1 MLSATRKTVTQGLT
15 GAMMAILITATP
27 TMAQTEK
34 DVIMMPPKANKIP
47 HVMTEH
53 GDSRTDNYYW
63 LRDDARKDKQVI
75 DYLKAENA
83 YTESVMAAGKTLEN
97 TLYNEM
103 VERMAQNDASVPY
116 DYNGYTYQTIYQEGK
131 DFPIYQ
137 RKPIGSDGEWEILV
151 DGNERAKGYEFYQ
164 LGDLAISPDNKRIA
178 IAEDKEGRRNYTVA
192 YKDLTDKTWQENVL
206 TNISAN
212 LVWANDSQTLFYVDK
227 DPQTLLPYQIY
238 RHQYGSDRK
247 QDVKIFEENDD
258 RFYTWMEK
266 SKSEDYIL
274 VTIASSTTSTTSEY
288 RLIDANAPEKPMVVF
303 SPRQEGRE
311 YYIDH
316 FKGEFYIRSNHE
328 SELYGLYKTASID
341 APWQTVIAPQPEV
354 DLESFELF
362 NRWLVLEERKQGLV
376 SLRQIDWKTGQST
389 NIIFDDPVYMAW
401 LSVNPQADS
410 EELRFGYTSMTT
422 PSSTYQWNMQT
433 KEKQLLKQQEVKG
446 FKHDLYE
453 SERIWVK
460 AQDGVEVPVS
470 LVYRKDLFKKGENPI
485 LIYGYGS
492 YGSSIDPSFSSARLS
507 LLDRGFVYAI
517 VHVRGGGELGKR
529 WYNQGK
535 MEHKVN
541 SFTDFIDAT
550 KYLINQGY
558 GAPKHVYAMG
568 GSAGGLLMG
577 AVINM
582 APELYRGVVAQV
594 PFVDVLTTM
603 LDASIPL
610 TTGEYEEWGDPADK
624 DVYFRLKSYS
634 PYDNVEAKAYPHLL
648 VTTGLHDSQVQYWE
662 PAKWVAKL
670 RELKT
675 DNNLLLL
682 ETDMS
687 AGHGGKSGRFNR
699 LRDTAREYAFILM
712 LEQPDIYFKTQNIK

>member
-1 MLSATRKTVTQGLT
+1 MLIATKKRMTLKLTSAIMALLISATPAL
-15 GAMMAILITATP
+15 
-27 TMAQTEK
+27 AQNQK
-34 DVIMMPPKANKIP
+34 DSLVMPPKANKIP
-47 HVMTEH
+47 HVMTAH
-53 GDSRTDNYYW
+53 GDTRTDNYYW
-63 LRDDARKDKQVI
+63 LRDDSRKDPKVL
-75 DYLKAENA
+75 DYLNAENA
-83 YTESVMAAGKTLEN
+83 YTESVMKEGNALEETLF
-97 TLYNEM
+97 NEM
-103 VERMAQNDASVPY
+103 VSRMAQNDESVPY
-116 DYNGYTYQTIYQEGK
+116 IYNGYTYRTIYQEGK

-137 RKPIGSDGEWEILV
+137 RKPVNSEGEWEVLV
-151 DGNERAKGYEFYQ
+151 DGNERAKGHEFYQ
-164 LGDLAISPDNKRIA
+164 LGDLTISPDNKRIA
-178 IAEDKEGRRNYTVA
+178 IAEDKEGRRNYNVA
-192 YKDLTDKTWQENVL
+192 YKDLSDNAWKENVL

-212 LVWANDSQTLFYVDK
+212 LVWANDSKTLFYVDK

-238 RHQYGSDRK
+238 RHQYGTDRK

-258 RFYTWMEK
+258 RFYTWMGK

-274 VTIASSTTSTTSEY
+274 VSIESSTTSES

-303 SPRQEGRE
+303 SARQEGRE
-311 YYIDH
+311 YDIEH
-316 FKGEFYIRSNHE
+316 FNGEFYIRSNHE
-328 SELYGLYKTASID
+328 SELFGLYKTASID
-341 APWQTVIAPQPEV
+341 KPWETVIAPQKDV
-354 DLESFELF
+354 DLEGFDLF
-362 NRWLVLEERKQGLV
+362 NRWLVVEERKQGLV

-389 NIIFDDPVYMAW
+389 YVTFDDPVYMAW
-401 LSVNPQADS
+401 LGFNPQADS

-433 KEKQLLKQQEVKG
+433 HQKQLLKQQEVKG
-446 FKHDLYE
+446 FERDLYE

-492 YGSSIDPSFSSARLS
+492 YGSSIDPSFSSPRLS

-541 SFTDFIDAT
+541 TFTDFIDAT
-550 KYLINQGY
+550 KYLIAKGY

-577 AVINM
+577 AVVNM
-582 APELYRGVVAQV
+582 APELYRGVVSQV
-594 PFVDVLTTM
+594 PFVDVVTTM

-624 DVYFRLKSYS
+624 EVYFRLKSYS
-634 PYDNVEAKAYPHLL
+634 PYDNVVAKDYPHLL

-682 ETDMS
+682 DTNMS

-699 LRDTAREYAFILM
+699 LRDTAKEYAFILM
-712 LEQPDIYFKTQNIK
+712 LEQPDVYFKTQNIK

>member
-151 DGNERAKGYEFYQ
+151 DGNERAKGHEFYQ
-164 LGDLAISPDNKRIA
+164 LGDLSISPDNKRIA

-192 YKDLTDKTWQENVL
+192 YKDLADKTWQENVL

-258 RFYTWMEK
+258 RFYTWIEK

-274 VTIASSTTSTTSEY
+274 VTIASSTTSEY

-470 LVYRKDLFKKGENPI
+470 LVYRKDLLKKGENPI

-558 GAPKHVYAMG
+558 GAPEHVYAMG

-594 PFVDVLTTM
+594 PFVDVVTTM

>member
-83 YTESVMAAGKTLEN
+83 YTESVMAVGKTLEN

-151 DGNERAKGYEFYQ
+151 DGNERAKGHEFYQ

-274 VTIASSTTSTTSEY
+274 VTIASSTTSEY

-460 AQDGVEVPVS
+460 AQDGIEVPVS

-624 DVYFRLKSYS
+624 GVYFRLKSYS

>member
-151 DGNERAKGYEFYQ
+151 DGNERAKGHEFYQ

-247 QDVKIFEENDD
+247 QDVKIFEETDD

-274 VTIASSTTSTTSEY
+274 VTIASSTTSEY

-341 APWQTVIAPQPEV
+341 VPWQTVIAPQPEV

>member
-53 GDSRTDNYYW
+53 GDTRTDNYYW

-75 DYLKAENA
+75 DYLNAENA
-83 YTESVMAAGKTLEN
+83 YTESVMATGKTLEN

-151 DGNERAKGYEFYQ
+151 DGNERAKGHEFYQ

-192 YKDLTDKTWQENVL
+192 YKDLTDNTWKENVL

-274 VTIASSTTSTTSEY
+274 VTIASSTTSEY
-288 RLIDANAPEKPMVVF
+288 RLIDANAPQKPMVVF

-603 LDASIPL
+603 LDDSIPL
-610 TTGEYEEWGDPADK
+610 TTGEYEEWGDPANK

-634 PYDNVEAKAYPHLL
+634 PYDNIEAKAYPHLL

-682 ETDMS
+682 ETNMS

>member
-53 GDSRTDNYYW
+53 GDTRTDNYYW

-151 DGNERAKGYEFYQ
+151 DGNERAKGHEFYQ

-274 VTIASSTTSTTSEY
+274 VTIASSTTSEY

-341 APWQTVIAPQPEV
+341 APWQTVIAPQSEV

-507 LLDRGFVYAI
+507 LLNRGFVYAI

>member
-53 GDSRTDNYYW
+53 GDTRTDNYYW

-75 DYLKAENA
+75 DYLNAENA

-116 DYNGYTYQTIYQEGK
+116 NYNGYTYQTIYQEGK

-151 DGNERAKGYEFYQ
+151 DGNERAKGHEFYQ

-274 VTIASSTTSTTSEY
+274 VTIASSTTSEY

>member
-47 HVMTEH
+47 HVMTDH
-53 GDSRTDNYYW
+53 GDTRTDNYYW

-151 DGNERAKGYEFYQ
+151 DGNERAKGHEFYQ

-274 VTIASSTTSTTSEY
+274 VTIASSTTSEY

-341 APWQTVIAPQPEV
+341 APWQTVIAPQSEV

>member
-53 GDSRTDNYYW
+53 GDTRTDNYYW

-151 DGNERAKGYEFYQ
+151 DGNERAKGHEFYQ

-274 VTIASSTTSTTSEY
+274 VTIASSTTSEY

-341 APWQTVIAPQPEV
+341 APWQTVIAPQSEV

>member
-1 MLSATRKTVTQGLT
+1 MLIATKKRMTLKLTSAIIALLISATPAL
-15 GAMMAILITATP
+15 
-27 TMAQTEK
+27 AQNQK
-34 DVIMMPPKANKIP
+34 DSLVMPPKANKVP
-47 HVMTEH
+47 HVMTDH
-53 GDSRTDNYYW
+53 GDTRTDNYYW
-63 LRDDARKDKQVI
+63 VRDDSRKDPKVL
-75 DYLKAENA
+75 DYLNAENA
-83 YTESVMAAGKTLEN
+83 YTESVMKEGKALEETLF
-97 TLYNEM
+97 NEM
-103 VERMAQNDASVPY
+103 VSRMAQNDESVPY
-116 DYNGYTYQTIYQEGK
+116 IYNGYTYRTIYQEGK

-137 RKPIGSDGEWEILV
+137 RKPVNSEGEWEVLV
-151 DGNERAKGYEFYQ
+151 DGNERAKGHEFYQ
-164 LGDLAISPDNKRIA
+164 LGDLTISPDNKRIA
-178 IAEDKEGRRNYTVA
+178 IAEDKEGRRNYNVA
-192 YKDLTDKTWQENVL
+192 YKDLSDNTWKENVL

-212 LVWANDSQTLFYVDK
+212 LVWANDSKTLFYVDK

-238 RHQYGSDRK
+238 RHQYGTDRK

-258 RFYTWMEK
+258 RFYTWMGK

-274 VTIASSTTSTTSEY
+274 VSIESSTTSES
-288 RLIDANAPEKPMVVF
+288 RLIDANAPEKPMVIF
-303 SPRQEGRE
+303 SARQEGRE
-311 YYIDH
+311 YDIDH
-316 FKGEFYIRSNHE
+316 FNGEFYIRSNHE
-328 SELYGLYKTASID
+328 SELFGLYKTASID
-341 APWQTVIAPQPEV
+341 KPWETVIAPQKDV
-354 DLESFELF
+354 DLEGFDLF
-362 NRWLVLEERKQGLV
+362 NRWLVVEERKQGLV

-389 NIIFDDPVYMAW
+389 NVTFDDPVYMAW
-401 LSVNPQADS
+401 LGFNPQADS

-433 KEKQLLKQQEVKG
+433 HQKQLLKQQEVKG
-446 FKHDLYE
+446 FERDLYE
-453 SERIWVK
+453 SERTWVK

-492 YGSSIDPSFSSARLS
+492 YGSSIDPSFSSPRLS

-541 SFTDFIDAT
+541 TFTDFIDAT
-550 KYLINQGY
+550 KYLIANGY

-577 AVINM
+577 AVVNM
-582 APELYRGVVAQV
+582 APELYRGVVSQV
-594 PFVDVLTTM
+594 PFVDVVTTM

-610 TTGEYEEWGDPADK
+610 TTGEYEEWGNPADK
-624 DVYFRLKSYS
+624 EVYFRLKSYS
-634 PYDNVEAKAYPHLL
+634 PYDNVVAKAYPHLL

-682 ETDMS
+682 DTNMS

-699 LRDTAREYAFILM
+699 LRDTAKEYAFILM
-712 LEQPDIYFKTQNIK
+712 LEQPEVYFKAQNIK

>member
-53 GDSRTDNYYW
+53 GDTRTDNYYW

-151 DGNERAKGYEFYQ
+151 DGNERAKGHEFYQ

-274 VTIASSTTSTTSEY
+274 VTIASSTTSEY

-460 AQDGVEVPVS
+460 AQDGIEVPVS

>member
-53 GDSRTDNYYW
+53 GDTRTDNYYW

-75 DYLKAENA
+75 DYLNAENA
-83 YTESVMAAGKTLEN
+83 YTESVMATGKTLEN

-151 DGNERAKGYEFYQ
+151 DGNERAKGHEFYQ

-192 YKDLTDKTWQENVL
+192 YKDLTDNTWKENVL

-274 VTIASSTTSTTSEY
+274 VTIASSTTSEY
-288 RLIDANAPEKPMVVF
+288 RLIDANAPQKPMVVF

-610 TTGEYEEWGDPADK
+610 TTGEYEEWGDPANK

-634 PYDNVEAKAYPHLL
+634 PYDNIEAKAYPHLL

-682 ETDMS
+682 ETNMS

>member
-1 MLSATRKTVTQGLT
+1 MLVATKKRMTLQLTSVIMALLISATPAL
-15 GAMMAILITATP
+15 
-27 TMAQTEK
+27 AQNQK
-34 DVIMMPPKANKIP
+34 DSLVMPPKANKVP

-53 GDSRTDNYYW
+53 GDTRTDNYYW
-63 LRDDARKDKQVI
+63 LRDDSRKDPNVL
-75 DYLKAENA
+75 DYLNAENA
-83 YTESVMAAGKTLEN
+83 YTESVMKEGKALEETLF
-97 TLYNEM
+97 NEM
-103 VERMAQNDASVPY
+103 VSRMAQNDESVPY
-116 DYNGYTYQTIYQEGK
+116 IYNGYTYRTIYQEGK

-137 RKPIGSDGEWEILV
+137 RKPVNSEGEWEVLV
-151 DGNERAKGYEFYQ
+151 DGNERAKGHEFYQ
-164 LGDLAISPDNKRIA
+164 LGDLTISPDNKRIA
-178 IAEDKEGRRNYTVA
+178 IAEDKEGRRNYNVA
-192 YKDLTDKTWQENVL
+192 YKDLSDNTWKENVL

-212 LVWANDSQTLFYVDK
+212 LVWANDSKTLFYVDK

-238 RHQYGSDRK
+238 RHQYGTDRK

-258 RFYTWMEK
+258 RFYTWMGK

-274 VTIASSTTSTTSEY
+274 VSIESSTTSES
-288 RLIDANAPEKPMVVF
+288 RLIDANAPEKPMVIF
-303 SPRQEGRE
+303 SARQEGRE
-311 YYIDH
+311 YDIDH
-316 FKGEFYIRSNHE
+316 FNGEFYIRSNHE
-328 SELYGLYKTASID
+328 SELFGLYKTASID
-341 APWQTVIAPQPEV
+341 KPWETVIAPQKEV
-354 DLESFELF
+354 DLEGFDLF
-362 NRWLVLEERKQGLV
+362 NRWLVVEERKQGLV

-389 NIIFDDPVYMAW
+389 NVTFDDPVYMAW
-401 LSVNPQADS
+401 LGFNPQADS

-433 KEKQLLKQQEVKG
+433 HQKQLLKQQEVKG
-446 FKHDLYE
+446 FERNLYE

-492 YGSSIDPSFSSARLS
+492 YGSSIDPSFSSPRLS

-550 KYLINQGY
+550 KYLIAKGY

-577 AVINM
+577 AVVNM
-582 APELYRGVVAQV
+582 APELYRGVVSQV
-594 PFVDVLTTM
+594 PFVDVVTTM

-610 TTGEYEEWGDPADK
+610 TTGEYEEWGNPADK

-634 PYDNVEAKAYPHLL
+634 PYDNVVAKAYPHLL

-682 ETDMS
+682 ETNMS

-699 LRDTAREYAFILM
+699 LRDTAKEYAFILM
-712 LEQPDIYFKTQNIK
+712 LEQPEVYFKAQNIK

>member
-53 GDSRTDNYYW
+53 GDTRTDNYYW

-151 DGNERAKGYEFYQ
+151 DGNERAKGHEFYQ

-178 IAEDKEGRRNYTVA
+178 IAENKEGRRNYTVA

-274 VTIASSTTSTTSEY
+274 VTIASSTTSEY

-341 APWQTVIAPQPEV
+341 APWQTVIAPQSEV

>member
-47 HVMTEH
+47 HVMKEH
-53 GDSRTDNYYW
+53 GDTRTDNYYW

-151 DGNERAKGYEFYQ
+151 DGNERAKGHEFYQ

-274 VTIASSTTSTTSEY
+274 VTIASSTTSEY

-446 FKHDLYE
+446 FQHDLYE

-535 MEHKVN
+535 MEYKVN

-682 ETDMS
+682 EIDMS

>member
-47 HVMTEH
+47 HVMTDH

-63 LRDDARKDKQVI
+63 LRDDVRKDKQVI

-151 DGNERAKGYEFYQ
+151 DGNERAKGHEFYQ

-274 VTIASSTTSTTSEY
+274 VTIASSTTSEY

>member
-1 MLSATRKTVTQGLT
+1 MLIATKKRMTLKLTSAIMALLISATPAL
-15 GAMMAILITATP
+15 
-27 TMAQTEK
+27 AQNQK
-34 DVIMMPPKANKIP
+34 DSLVMPPKANKVP
-47 HVMTEH
+47 HVMTDH
-53 GDSRTDNYYW
+53 GDTRTDNYYW
-63 LRDDARKDKQVI
+63 LRDDSRKDPKVL
-75 DYLKAENA
+75 DYLNAENA
-83 YTESVMAAGKTLEN
+83 YTESVMKEGKALEETLF
-97 TLYNEM
+97 NEM
-103 VERMAQNDASVPY
+103 VSRMAQNDESVPY
-116 DYNGYTYQTIYQEGK
+116 IYNGYTYRTIYQEGK

-137 RKPIGSDGEWEILV
+137 RKPVNSEGEWEVLV
-151 DGNERAKGYEFYQ
+151 DGNERAKGHEFYQ
-164 LGDLAISPDNKRIA
+164 LGDLTISPDNKRIA
-178 IAEDKEGRRNYTVA
+178 IAEDKEGRRNYNVA
-192 YKDLTDKTWQENVL
+192 YKDLSDNTWEENVL

-212 LVWANDSQTLFYVDK
+212 LVWANDSNTLFYVDK

-238 RHQYGSDRK
+238 RHQYGTDRK

-258 RFYTWMEK
+258 RFYTWMGK

-274 VTIASSTTSTTSEY
+274 VSIESSTTSES
-288 RLIDANAPEKPMVVF
+288 RLIDANAPEKPMVIF
-303 SPRQEGRE
+303 SARQEGRE
-311 YYIDH
+311 YDIDH
-316 FKGEFYIRSNHE
+316 FNGEFYIRSNHE
-328 SELYGLYKTASID
+328 SELFGLYKTASID
-341 APWQTVIAPQPEV
+341 KPWETVIAPQKEV
-354 DLESFELF
+354 DLEGFDLF
-362 NRWLVLEERKQGLV
+362 NRWLVVEERKQGLV

-389 NIIFDDPVYMAW
+389 NVTFDDPVYMAW
-401 LSVNPQADS
+401 LGFNPQADS

-433 KEKQLLKQQEVKG
+433 HQKQLLKQQEVKG
-446 FKHDLYE
+446 FERDLYE

-492 YGSSIDPSFSSARLS
+492 YGSSIDPSFSSPRLS
-507 LLDRGFVYAI
+507 LLDRGFVYAL

-541 SFTDFIDAT
+541 TFTDFIDAT
-550 KYLINQGY
+550 KYLIAEGY

-577 AVINM
+577 AVVNM
-582 APELYRGVVAQV
+582 APELYRGVVSQV

-610 TTGEYEEWGDPADK
+610 TTGEYEEWGNPADK

-634 PYDNVEAKAYPHLL
+634 PYDNVVAKAYPHLL

-682 ETDMS
+682 DTNMS

-699 LRDTAREYAFILM
+699 LRDTAKEYAFILM
-712 LEQPDIYFKTQNIK
+712 LEQPEVYFKAQNIK

>member
-15 GAMMAILITATP
+15 GAMIAILITATP

-53 GDSRTDNYYW
+53 GDTRTDNYYW

-75 DYLKAENA
+75 DYLNAENT
-83 YTESVMAAGKTLEN
+83 YTESVMAAGKTLED

-151 DGNERAKGYEFYQ
+151 DGNERAKGHEFYQ

-192 YKDLTDKTWQENVL
+192 YKDLTDNTWQENVL

-258 RFYTWMEK
+258 RFYTWIEK

-274 VTIASSTTSTTSEY
+274 VTIASSTTSEY

-341 APWQTVIAPQPEV
+341 TPWQTVIAPQPEV

-603 LDASIPL
+603 LDDSIPL

-634 PYDNVEAKAYPHLL
+634 PYDNIEAKAYPHLL

-682 ETDMS
+682 ETNMS

-699 LRDTAREYAFILM
+699 LRDTAREYSFILM

>member
-1 MLSATRKTVTQGLT
+1 MLIATKKRMTLKLTSAIMALLISATPAL
-15 GAMMAILITATP
+15 
-27 TMAQTEK
+27 AQNQK
-34 DVIMMPPKANKIP
+34 DSLVMPPKANKVP
-47 HVMTEH
+47 HVMTDH
-53 GDSRTDNYYW
+53 GDTRTDNYYW
-63 LRDDARKDKQVI
+63 LRDDSRKDPTVL
-75 DYLKAENA
+75 DYLNAENA
-83 YTESVMAAGKTLEN
+83 YTESVMKEGKALEETLF
-97 TLYNEM
+97 NEM
-103 VERMAQNDASVPY
+103 VSRMAQNDESVPY
-116 DYNGYTYQTIYQEGK
+116 IYNGYTYRTIYQEGK

-137 RKPIGSDGEWEILV
+137 RKPVNSKGEWEVLV
-151 DGNERAKGYEFYQ
+151 DGNERAKGHEFYQ
-164 LGDLAISPDNKRIA
+164 LGDLTISPDNKRIA
-178 IAEDKEGRRNYTVA
+178 IAEDKEGRRNYNVA
-192 YKDLTDKTWQENVL
+192 YKDLSDNTWKENVL

-212 LVWANDSQTLFYVDK
+212 LVWANDSKTLFYVDK

-238 RHQYGSDRK
+238 RHQYGTDRK

-258 RFYTWMEK
+258 RFYTWMGK
-266 SKSEDYIL
+266 SKSKDYIL
-274 VTIASSTTSTTSEY
+274 VSIESSTTSES
-288 RLIDANAPEKPMVVF
+288 RLIDANAPEKPMVIF
-303 SPRQEGRE
+303 SARQDGRE
-311 YYIDH
+311 YDIDH
-316 FKGEFYIRSNHE
+316 FNGEFYIRSNHE
-328 SELYGLYKTASID
+328 SELFGLYKTSSID
-341 APWQTVIAPQPEV
+341 KPWETVIAPQKDV
-354 DLESFELF
+354 DLEGFDLF
-362 NRWLVLEERKQGLV
+362 NRWLVVEERKQGLV

-389 NIIFDDPVYMAW
+389 NVTFDDPVYMAW
-401 LSVNPQADS
+401 LGFNPQADS

-433 KEKQLLKQQEVKG
+433 HQKQLLKQQEVKG
-446 FKHDLYE
+446 FERDLYE

-492 YGSSIDPSFSSARLS
+492 YGSSIDPSFSSPRLS

-541 SFTDFIDAT
+541 TFTDFIDAT
-550 KYLINQGY
+550 KYLIAKGY

-577 AVINM
+577 AVVNM
-582 APELYRGVVAQV
+582 APELYRGVVSQV
-594 PFVDVLTTM
+594 PFVDVVTTM

-610 TTGEYEEWGDPADK
+610 TTGEYEEWGNPADK

-634 PYDNVEAKAYPHLL
+634 PYDNVVAKAYPHLL

-682 ETDMS
+682 DTNMS

-699 LRDTAREYAFILM
+699 LRDTAKEYAFILM
-712 LEQPDIYFKTQNIK
+712 LEQPEVYFKAQNIK

>member
-53 GDSRTDNYYW
+53 GDTRTDNYYW

-151 DGNERAKGYEFYQ
+151 DGNERAKGHEFYQ

-274 VTIASSTTSTTSEY
+274 VTIASSTTSEY

-341 APWQTVIAPQPEV
+341 ALWQTVIAPQPEV

>member
-47 HVMTEH
+47 HVMTDH

-151 DGNERAKGYEFYQ
+151 DGNERAKGHEFYQ

-274 VTIASSTTSTTSEY
+274 VTIASSTTSEY

-699 LRDTAREYAFILM
+699 LRDTARDYAFILM

>member
-1 MLSATRKTVTQGLT
+1 MLIATKKRMTLKLTSAIMALLISATPVL
-15 GAMMAILITATP
+15 
-27 TMAQTEK
+27 AQNQK
-34 DVIMMPPKANKIP
+34 DSLVMPPKANKVP
-47 HVMTEH
+47 HVMTDH
-53 GDSRTDNYYW
+53 GDTRTDNYYW
-63 LRDDARKDKQVI
+63 LRDDSRKDPNVL
-75 DYLKAENA
+75 DYLNAENA
-83 YTESVMAAGKTLEN
+83 YTESVMKEGKALEETLF
-97 TLYNEM
+97 NEM
-103 VERMAQNDASVPY
+103 VSRMAQNDESVPY
-116 DYNGYTYQTIYQEGK
+116 IYNGYTYRTIYQEGK

-137 RKPIGSDGEWEILV
+137 RKPVNSEGEWEVLV
-151 DGNERAKGYEFYQ
+151 DGNERAKGHEFYQ
-164 LGDLAISPDNKRIA
+164 LGDLTISPDNKRIA
-178 IAEDKEGRRNYTVA
+178 IAEDKEGRRNYNVA
-192 YKDLTDKTWQENVL
+192 YKDLSDNAWKENVL

-212 LVWANDSQTLFYVDK
+212 LVWANDSKTLFYVDK

-238 RHQYGSDRK
+238 RHQYGTDRK

-258 RFYTWMEK
+258 RFYTWMGK

-274 VTIASSTTSTTSEY
+274 VSIESSTTSES
-288 RLIDANAPEKPMVVF
+288 RLIDANAPEKPMVIF
-303 SPRQEGRE
+303 SARQEGRE
-311 YYIDH
+311 YDIDH
-316 FKGEFYIRSNHE
+316 FNGEFYIRSNHE
-328 SELYGLYKTASID
+328 SELFGLYKTASID
-341 APWQTVIAPQPEV
+341 KPWETVIAPQKEV
-354 DLESFELF
+354 DLEGFDLF
-362 NRWLVLEERKQGLV
+362 NRWLIVEERKQGLV

-389 NIIFDDPVYMAW
+389 NVTFDDPVYMAW
-401 LSVNPQADS
+401 LGFNPQADS

-433 KEKQLLKQQEVKG
+433 HQKQLLKQQEVKG
-446 FKHDLYE
+446 FERDLYE

-460 AQDGVEVPVS
+460 AQDGVDVPVS

-492 YGSSIDPSFSSARLS
+492 YGSSIDPSFSSPRLS

-541 SFTDFIDAT
+541 TFTDFIDAT
-550 KYLINQGY
+550 KYLIAKGY

-577 AVINM
+577 AVVNM
-582 APELYRGVVAQV
+582 APELYRGVVSQV
-594 PFVDVLTTM
+594 PFVDVVTTM

-610 TTGEYEEWGDPADK
+610 TTGEYEEWGNPADK

-634 PYDNVEAKAYPHLL
+634 PYDNVVAKAYPHLL

-682 ETDMS
+682 DTNMS

-699 LRDTAREYAFILM
+699 LRDTAKEYAFILM
-712 LEQPDIYFKTQNIK
+712 LEQPEVYFKAQNIK

>member
-47 HVMTEH
+47 HVMKEH
-53 GDSRTDNYYW
+53 GDTRTDNYYW

-151 DGNERAKGYEFYQ
+151 DGNERAKGHEFYQ

-274 VTIASSTTSTTSEY
+274 VTIASSTTSEY

-433 KEKQLLKQQEVKG
+433 KEKQLFKQQEVKG
-446 FKHDLYE
+446 FQHDLYE

-535 MEHKVN
+535 MEYKVN

>member
-1 MLSATRKTVTQGLT
+1 MLFATKKRMTLQLTSAIIALLISTTPALAQNQKDSLVT
-15 GAMMAILITATP
+15 
-27 TMAQTEK
+27 
-34 DVIMMPPKANKIP
+34 PPKANKVP

-53 GDSRTDNYYW
+53 GDTRTDNYYW
-63 LRDDARKDKQVI
+63 LRDDSRKDPKVL
-75 DYLKAENA
+75 DYLNAENA
-83 YTESVMAAGKTLEN
+83 YTESVMKEGKALEETLF
-97 TLYNEM
+97 NEM
-103 VERMAQNDASVPY
+103 VSRMAQNDESVPY
-116 DYNGYTYQTIYQEGK
+116 IYNGYTYRTIYQEGK

-137 RKPIGSDGEWEILV
+137 RKPVNSESEWEVLV
-151 DGNERAKGYEFYQ
+151 DGNERAKGHEFYQ
-164 LGDLAISPDNKRIA
+164 LGDLTISPDNKRIA
-178 IAEDKEGRRNYTVA
+178 IAEDKEGRRNYNVA
-192 YKDLTDKTWQENVL
+192 YKDLSDNTWKENVL

-212 LVWANDSQTLFYVDK
+212 LVWANDSKTLFYVDK

-238 RHQYGSDRK
+238 RHQYGTDRK

-258 RFYTWMEK
+258 RFYTWMGK

-274 VTIASSTTSTTSEY
+274 VSIESSTTSES
-288 RLIDANAPEKPMVVF
+288 RLIDANAPEKPMVIF
-303 SPRQEGRE
+303 SARQEGRE
-311 YYIDH
+311 YDIDH
-316 FKGEFYIRSNHE
+316 FNGEFYIRSNHE
-328 SELYGLYKTASID
+328 SELFGLYKTASID
-341 APWQTVIAPQPEV
+341 KPWKTVIAPQKDV
-354 DLESFELF
+354 DLEGFDLF
-362 NRWLVLEERKQGLV
+362 NRWLVVEERKQGLV

-389 NIIFDDPVYMAW
+389 NVTFDDPVYMAW
-401 LSVNPQADS
+401 LGFNPQADS

-433 KEKQLLKQQEVKG
+433 HQKKLLKQQEVKG
-446 FKHDLYE
+446 FERDLYE

-492 YGSSIDPSFSSARLS
+492 YGSSIDPSFSSPRLS

-541 SFTDFIDAT
+541 TFTDFIDAT
-550 KYLINQGY
+550 KYLIAEGY

-577 AVINM
+577 AVVNM
-582 APELYRGVVAQV
+582 APELYRGVVSQV
-594 PFVDVLTTM
+594 PFVDVVTTM

-610 TTGEYEEWGDPADK
+610 TTGEYEEWGNPADK

-634 PYDNVEAKAYPHLL
+634 PYDNVVAKAYPHLL

-682 ETDMS
+682 DTNMS

-699 LRDTAREYAFILM
+699 LRDTVKEYAFILM
-712 LEQPDIYFKTQNIK
+712 LEQPEVYFKTQNIK

>member
-47 HVMTEH
+47 HVMTDH

-97 TLYNEM
+97 MLYNEM

-151 DGNERAKGYEFYQ
+151 DGNERAKGHEFYQ

-274 VTIASSTTSTTSEY
+274 VTIASSTTSEY

>member
-53 GDSRTDNYYW
+53 GDTRTDNYYW

-151 DGNERAKGYEFYQ
+151 DGNERAKGHEFYQ

-274 VTIASSTTSTTSEY
+274 VTIASSTTSEY

-433 KEKQLLKQQEVKG
+433 KEKQLIKQQEVKG

>member
-1 MLSATRKTVTQGLT
+1 
-15 GAMMAILITATP
+15 
-27 TMAQTEK
+27 
-34 DVIMMPPKANKIP
+34 MPPKANKVP

-53 GDSRTDNYYW
+53 GDTRTDNYYW
-63 LRDDARKDKQVI
+63 LRDDSRKDPKVL
-75 DYLKAENA
+75 DYLNAENA
-83 YTESVMAAGKTLEN
+83 YTESVMKEGKALEETLF
-97 TLYNEM
+97 NEM
-103 VERMAQNDASVPY
+103 VSRMAQNDESVPY
-116 DYNGYTYQTIYQEGK
+116 IYNGYTYRTIYQEGK

-137 RKPIGSDGEWEILV
+137 RKPVNSDSEWEVLV
-151 DGNERAKGYEFYQ
+151 DGNERAKGHEFYQ
-164 LGDLAISPDNKRIA
+164 LGDLTISPDNKRIA
-178 IAEDKEGRRNYTVA
+178 IAEDKEGRRNYNVA
-192 YKDLTDKTWQENVL
+192 YKDLSDNTWKENVL
-206 TNISAN
+206 THISAN
-212 LVWANDSQTLFYVDK
+212 LVWANDSKTLFYVDK

-238 RHQYGSDRK
+238 RHQYGTDRK
-247 QDVKIFEENDD
+247 QDIKIFEENDD
-258 RFYTWMEK
+258 RFYTWISK

-274 VTIASSTTSTTSEY
+274 VSIESSTTSES
-288 RLIDANAPEKPMVVF
+288 RLIDANAPEKPMVIF
-303 SPRQEGRE
+303 SARQEGRE
-311 YYIDH
+311 YDIDH
-316 FKGEFYIRSNHE
+316 FNGEFYIRSNHE
-328 SELYGLYKTASID
+328 SELFGLYKTASID
-341 APWQTVIAPQPEV
+341 KPWETVIAPQKEV
-354 DLESFELF
+354 DLEGFDLF
-362 NRWLVLEERKQGLV
+362 NRWLVVEERKQGLV

-389 NIIFDDPVYMAW
+389 YVTFDDPVYMAW
-401 LSVNPQADS
+401 LGFNPQADS

-433 KEKQLLKQQEVKG
+433 HQKQLLKQQEVKG
-446 FKHDLYE
+446 FERDLYE

-492 YGSSIDPSFSSARLS
+492 YGSSIDPSFSSPRLS

-541 SFTDFIDAT
+541 TFTDFIDAT
-550 KYLINQGY
+550 NDLIAKGY

-577 AVINM
+577 AVVNM
-582 APELYRGVVAQV
+582 APELYRGVVSQV

-610 TTGEYEEWGDPADK
+610 TTGEYEEWGNPADK
-624 DVYFRLKSYS
+624 EVYFRLKSYS
-634 PYDNVEAKAYPHLL
+634 PYDNVVAKAYPHLL

-682 ETDMS
+682 DTNMS

-699 LRDTAREYAFILM
+699 LRDTAKEYAFILM
-712 LEQPDIYFKTQNIK
+712 LEQPEVYFNTQNIK

>member
-63 LRDDARKDKQVI
+63 LRDDARKDKQII

-151 DGNERAKGYEFYQ
+151 DGNERAKGHEFYQ

-274 VTIASSTTSTTSEY
+274 VTIASSTTSEY